1 MASWIAHLV
10 RLKRSPREP
19 SQTDRTETFHTSA
32 AFGSGPRLFGGLIA
46 AQSLAA
52 AGSTVEPDRLPQ
64 SLHGY
69 FIRGGKIGVDIEF
82 TVELTRD
89 GRSFNTR
96 RVTASQDGD
105 AIFEMLASFHRPEPT
120 TNWHRT
126 EVRRLELADSEP
138 LTSIPERW
146 AEHFEARVV
155 PGLCTDWPKQPFWFR
170 SHSPIEDDPLLRAC
184 ALTFISDIGLVSAA
198 RPPGAGQSPG
208 PTAAASLDHA
218 IWFHRPVDPHRW
230 HLYDAVAVNH
240 SDARGLAQG
249 SVTDESGVLVATV
262 TQESLW
268 RP

>member
-10 RLKRSPREP
+10 RLNRSPRGPE
-19 SQTDRTETFHTSA
+19 QTENFHTSA

-52 AGSTVEPDRLPQ
+52 AGATVESGRIPQ

-69 FIRGGKIGVDIEF
+69 FIRGGKVGVDVEF
-82 TVELTRD
+82 AVELTRD

-96 RVTASQDGD
+96 RVTASQEGK

-120 TNWHRT
+120 TDWQRT
-126 EVRRLELADSEP
+126 EVRRLELTNSVP
-138 LTSIPERW
+138 LSTMPERW
-146 AEHFEARVV
+146 TQHFEARVV
-155 PGLCTDWPKQPFWFR
+155 PGMCTDWPRQPFWFR

-184 ALTFISDIGLVSAA
+184 ALTFISDIGLVATA
-198 RPPGAGQSPG
+198 RPPGADQAPG
-208 PTAAASLDHA
+208 PNEAASLDHA
-218 IWFHRPVDPHRW
+218 VWFHRPLDPHQW
-230 HLYDAVAVNH
+230 HLYDADAVSH

-249 SVTDESGVLVATV
+249 SITDESGALVATV

-268 RP
+268 RS